1 MIRRIAIAAAL
12 ALAVGDVAWAA
23 PITAHYYP
31 SPRYPG
37 LVERL
42 ARQRLLEN
50 IAQRLQAFAIPA
62 KALTLTLR
70 DCGRP
75 NAIFLGGSNEMRL
88 CTELLSQ
95 LVELNQDMPTAR
107 ARGLQG
113 GGTLLF
119 VAAHEY
125 GHALIHQQRVPF
137 LGREED
143 AADQIATM
151 LVLQDKAFSPPAL
164 AGAIRFFHRE
174 GNGSLG
180 DVHSLDGQRR
190 INVACWAWG
199 AKPSAFQELRELIP
213 AGRRPHCRGEASR
226 IVSTLSVLRSRR

>member
-1 MIRRIAIAAAL
+1 MIKRIAIAAAL
-12 ALAVGDVAWAA
+12 ALAVGDGAWAA

-31 SPRYPG
+31 SARYPG

-42 ARQRLLEN
+42 ASQRLLEN

-75 NAIFLGGSNEMRL
+75 NAMFLGRANEMRL

-113 GGTLLF
+113 GGTLTDTGQDLLHLQLTKKGDNYQAVTTQIARGF
-119 VAAHEY
+119 QNPVAAVLIENRLY
-125 GHALIHQQRVPF
+125 LLEFGAQGALWEITF
-137 LGREED
+137 
-143 AADQIATM
+143 
-151 LVLQDKAFSPPAL
+151 K
-164 AGAIRFFHRE
+164 
-174 GNGSLG
+174 
-180 DVHSLDGQRR
+180 
-190 INVACWAWG
+190 
-199 AKPSAFQELRELIP
+199 
-213 AGRRPHCRGEASR
+213 
-226 IVSTLSVLRSRR
+226 

>member
-1 MIRRIAIAAAL
+1 MKA
-12 ALAVGDVAWAA
+12 
-23 PITAHYYP
+23 
-31 SPRYPG
+31 
-37 LVERL
+37 
-42 ARQRLLEN
+42 RLLEEP
-50 IAQRLQAFAIPA
+50 R
-62 KALTLTLR
+62 ALVTQMLGRR
-70 DCGRP
+70 DR
-75 NAIFLGGSNEMRL
+75 NR
-88 CTELLSQ
+88 LLSQ

-151 LVLQDKAFSPPAL
+151 LALQDRAFSPPAL
-164 AGAIRFFHRE
+164 AGAIRFFHRD

-180 DVHSLDGQRR
+180 GVHSLDGQRR

-199 AKPSAFQELRELIP
+199 AKPSSFRELRDIVP
-213 AGRRPHCRGEASR
+213 ADRRPHCRAEATAIARAIKKLGS
-226 IVSTLSVLRSRR
+226 